1 MKSEKWELIKF
12 AIKLALRSV
21 PRLYVAPY
29 VGAVRYTLQELDRM
43 DAEFDEYAEQ
53 LGQRAENA
61 VTPATSA
68 QPR

>member
-12 AIKLALRSV
+12 AVKLGLRSV

-29 VGAVRYTLQELDRM
+29 VGAVRYTLQEIDRM
-43 DAEFDEYAEQ
+43 DAEFDEFAEQ
-53 LGQRAENA
+53 LNRAENA